1 MFKLNFG
8 AALAALRGPAADGER
23 IEPILDPSRGTAIK
37 DAPVDK
43 KALAHEIDLPTLSS
57 VRQVYGGH
65 PSRNLTPQRLAAI
78 LSSAE
83 NFDTNDYLELA
94 EDMEEKD
101 LHYLAVLGMR
111 KRQIA
116 QLPITVDAVSADA
129 IDVKVADFVRAW
141 VDEGVLQL
149 ALTDVL
155 DAIGKGYSV
164 SELVWETGSE
174 WRPRRLVW
182 RDPRWYQF
190 DRVDGE
196 ALYRRLDGGQTEP
209 LQPYKYVVHRFK
221 AKSGLTIRGGFAR
234 HAAWAWMFKNFTLK
248 DWQIFLDIYGLPF
261 RIGKY
266 PNNATPE
273 EKTTLLRA
281 VSGLGHDAAAIVPS
295 TMTVD
300 LVNGPAGANGSL
312 FGDNAAFWDQQ
323 ISKAILGQTT
333 TTDAIS
339 GGHAVSKEHNQV
351 RGDIE
356 RADAHELSAAIR
368 AQIIAPMVGFNFG
381 WDAKV
386 PTFRIGRP
394 EDKDVKLAVATAF
407 QLADRGVKI
416 SGAEVRDLVGLR
428 DPDPDEPLL
437 EAKRAPP
444 VQVPPGT
451 PGDQPPKPPAG
462 DKPEPAEDAETEEA
476 ALRADGMTPADVIDD
491 AVAEILAGGELQG
504 AMEEI
509 VTPELRERLAGCQSI
524 EEATE
529 VLAEHARKLQP
540 TKLAELLA
548 RAMFGAHAAGQ
559 AGAPL
564 NDAE

>member
-1 MFKLNFG
+1 MLKRLG
-8 AALAALRGPAADGER
+8 AALAAFRGSAPDGER
-23 IEPILDPSRGTAIK
+23 VEPTLDPSRGAAIK
-37 DAPVDK
+37 DAPIDK
-43 KALAHEIDLPTLSS
+43 EALAHETDLPTLSS

-65 PSRNLTPQRLAAI
+65 PSRNLTPQRLAGI

-83 NFDTNDYLELA
+83 SLETSDYLELA

-111 KRQIA
+111 KRQVA
-116 QLPITVDAVSADA
+116 QLPMTVEAASTDA
-129 IDVKVADFVRAW
+129 IDVKIADFIRAW
-141 VDEGVLQL
+141 LDEGVLQL
-149 ALTDVL
+149 ALFDVL

-164 SELVWETGSE
+164 SELVWDTGKE
-174 WRPRRLVW
+174 WKPRRVVW

-196 ALYRRLDGGQTEP
+196 TLYRRLDGGQTEP
-209 LQPYKYVVHRFK
+209 LQPYKYLVHRFK

-234 HAAWAWMFKNFTLK
+234 HAAWAWMFKNYTLK

-281 VSGLGHDAAAIVPS
+281 VSGLGHDAAAIIPQ
-295 TMTVD
+295 TMALE

-323 ISKAILGQTT
+323 VSKAILGQTT

-339 GGHAVSKEHNQV
+339 GGHAVSKEHNMV

-356 RADAHELSAAIR
+356 RADAHDLSAAIR

-381 WDAKV
+381 WEAKIPV
-386 PTFRIGRP
+386 FRVGRP

-407 QLADRGVKI
+407 QLADRGVKV

-428 DPDPDEPLL
+428 DPDPEEELL
-437 EAKRAPP
+437 QTKRTQ
-444 VQVPPGT
+444 VQVPPGA
-451 PGDQPPKPPAG
+451 PGAPPPKPAAG

-476 ALRADGMTPADVIDD
+476 ALRADGMAPADVIDD
-491 AVAEILAGGELQG
+491 AVAEILAGGELAA

-509 VTPELRERLAGCQSI
+509 VTPELRAKIAAATSI

-529 VLAEHARKLQP
+529 ALAEHARNLQP
-540 TKLAELLA
+540 TRLAELLA
-548 RAMFGAHAAGQ
+548 RSMFASRVAGE
-559 AGAPL
+559 AGSPL
-564 NDAE
+564 NDVG

>member
-1 MFKLNFG
+1 MLKRLG
-8 AALAALRGPAADGER
+8 AALSALRGSTPDGER
-23 IEPILDPSRGTAIK
+23 VEPTLDPSRGAAIK
-37 DAPVDK
+37 DAPIDK
-43 KALAHEIDLPTLSS
+43 AALAHETDLPTLSS

-65 PSRNLTPQRLAAI
+65 PSRNLTPQRLAGI

-83 NFDTNDYLELA
+83 QFETNDYLELA

-111 KRQIA
+111 KRQVA
-116 QLPITVDAVSADA
+116 QLPITIEAVSTDA
-129 IDVKVADFVRAW
+129 IDVKIADFIRAW
-141 VDEGVLQL
+141 LDEGVLQL
-149 ALTDVL
+149 ALFDVL

-164 SELVWETGSE
+164 SELVWDTGKE
-174 WRPRRLVW
+174 WKPRRVVW

-196 ALYRRLDGGQTEP
+196 TLYRRLDGGHTEP
-209 LQPYKYVVHRFK
+209 LQPYKYLVHRFK

-234 HAAWAWMFKNFTLK
+234 HAAWAWMFKNYTLK

-266 PNNATPE
+266 PNNATAE

-323 ISKAILGQTT
+323 VSKAILGQTT

-339 GGHAVSKEHNQV
+339 GGHAVSKEHNLV

-356 RADAHELSAAIR
+356 RGDAHEVSAAIR

-381 WDAKV
+381 WEAKV
-386 PTFRIGRP
+386 PTFRVGRP

-407 QLADRGVKI
+407 QLADRGVKV

-428 DPDPDEPLL
+428 DPDPDEELL
-437 EAKRAPP
+437 RMKRTPQ
-444 VQVPPGT
+444 VQVPPGA
-451 PGDQPPKPPAG
+451 PGARPPKPGAG
-462 DKPEPAEDAETEEA
+462 DDPDPAEDAETEEA
-476 ALRADGMTPADVIDD
+476 ALRADGMAPADVIDD
-491 AVAEILAGGELQG
+491 AVAEILGGGELQA

-509 VTPELRERLAGCQSI
+509 VTPELREKIAACTSI

-548 RAMFGAHAAGQ
+548 RSMFASRAAGE

-564 NDAE
+564 TGAG